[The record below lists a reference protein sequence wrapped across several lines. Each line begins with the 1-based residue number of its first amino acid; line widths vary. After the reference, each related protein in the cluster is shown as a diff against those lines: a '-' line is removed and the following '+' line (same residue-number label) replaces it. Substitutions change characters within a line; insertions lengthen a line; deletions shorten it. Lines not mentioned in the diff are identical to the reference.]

1 MKNGH
6 AKLMFQYNFKISS
19 ICLIKQSKY
28 YKINRTRGVKSMVE
42 YQSRHSK
49 FHYHPEVESIMTK
62 VFFDPG
68 INKWPRNKRGKHSIQ
83 LKSLFVNDI
92 KFS

>member
-1 MKNGH
+1 
-6 AKLMFQYNFKISS
+6 
-19 ICLIKQSKY
+19 
-28 YKINRTRGVKSMVE
+28 MVE

-49 FHYHPEVESIMTK
+49 FHEVESIMTK